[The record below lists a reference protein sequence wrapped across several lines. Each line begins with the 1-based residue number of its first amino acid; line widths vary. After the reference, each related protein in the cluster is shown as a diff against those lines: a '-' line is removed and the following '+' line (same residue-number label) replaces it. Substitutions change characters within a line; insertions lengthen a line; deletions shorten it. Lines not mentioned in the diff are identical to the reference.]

1 METHFEPR
9 ISCVLK
15 SCENVGISF
24 VFTELTVGITSCK
37 IARTRRH
44 LGMEWSSAVQQAEK
58 ALLSATQSM
67 QKFKGKFPEYDQMTA
82 LAERI
87 RMELDELRS

>member
-1 METHFEPR
+1 
-9 ISCVLK
+9 
-15 SCENVGISF
+15 
-24 VFTELTVGITSCK
+24 
-37 IARTRRH
+37 
-44 LGMEWSSAVQQAEK
+44 MEWSSAVQQAEK